1 MKRKITYGKGIL
13 PVVFLTTSV
22 VSFGQESTAFY
33 NQGELLVSGKTELS
47 TVGEFENSSSG
58 DFINDGKVYFL
69 DDFKN
74 DGKYNFSSLS
84 KEGHTVF
91 EKNDKNREKTV
102 LSGTNGVSFLNISFD
117 TNELSLENEI
127 NIKGKSYFKRGNVFV
142 NEKEEGAI
150 TFLEGASVEE
160 VGDDSHVVGA
170 VEREGRDELIMP
182 VGNGEYYRPI
192 ALGVSIGDKDLFS
205 TVYKYEN
212 PLVKRPHTAKNAILE
227 VNSSEYWEVENK
239 AKTGYVIVTL
249 SWNENTTSKNIL
261 DKVSEG
267 LHILRWDDE
276 AKVWVAESGEVD
288 SVKKTITTASAIN
301 AKGIFTLGIV
311 DSNFTDE
318 IKIYNAVSPN
328 GDGHNDYFI
337 IENINHYPN
346 NSVQIVNRWG
356 SKVFDTNNYDPN
368 GDGSENVFVGQSGGR
383 GVIGNGKLPSGTY
396 YYILKYEKK
405 NGNGTEWV
413 TKSGYLHLENN

>member
-1 MKRKITYGKGIL
+1 MKRKITYGKGIFPL
-13 PVVFLTTSV
+13 VLLATTGA
-22 VSFGQESTAFY
+22 SFAQETSAFY
-33 NQGELLVSGKTELS
+33 NEGKFLVSGETVLS
-47 TVGEFENSSSG
+47 TVGEFENSASG
-58 DFINDGKVYFL
+58 DFTNDGKAYFL

-74 DGKYNFSSLS
+74 EGTYNFSSS
-84 KEGHTVF
+84 SREGHTFF
-91 EKNDKNREKTV
+91 EQNDESKEKTV
-102 LSGTNGVSFLNISFD
+102 LSGTKGTNFFNITFD
-117 TNELSLENEI
+117 TKELSLQNEI
-127 NIKGKSYFKRGNVFV
+127 DITGKTYFKKGNVLV
-142 NEKEEGAI
+142 NEKEQGAI

-170 VEREGRDELIMP
+170 VERDGRDELTMP
-182 VGNGEYYRPI
+182 VGNGKYYRPI
-192 ALGVSIGDKDLFS
+192 TLGSSIGKDDLFNA
-205 TVYKYEN
+205 VYKYEN
-212 PLVKRPHTAKNAILE
+212 PLVKWPHTAKNAILE
-227 VNSSEYWEVENK
+227 VNDTEYWEVENK
-239 AKTGYVIVTL
+239 AKTGFVIVSL

-261 DKVSEG
+261 DKVSNG

-276 AKVWVAESGEVD
+276 AKVWIAESGEVD
-288 SVKKTITTASAIN
+288 SVKKTITTPAAIN

-368 GDGSENVFVGQSGGR
+368 GDGSENVFIGQSGGK
-383 GVIGNGKLPSGTY
+383 GVIGSGKLPSGTY

-405 NGNGTEWV
+405 NGNGTQWI